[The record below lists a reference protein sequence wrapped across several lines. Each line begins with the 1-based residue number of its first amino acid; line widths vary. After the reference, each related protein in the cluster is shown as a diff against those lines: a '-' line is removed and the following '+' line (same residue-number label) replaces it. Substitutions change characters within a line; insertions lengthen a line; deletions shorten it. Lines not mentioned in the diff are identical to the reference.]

1 MKTEKTEQIANEI
14 EAVATH
20 LFIKGLKST
29 LILFSGLGV
38 FLFIAIFFAF
48 MGQFLLGFAIN
59 SILFVI
65 LGLTARKYQN
75 KKAKGENK

>member
-14 EAVATH
+14 EAVATY